1 MTDLGHARVIECADP
16 ALAALI
22 ARDHTLRTLCRPV
35 GERHVAV
42 PLEAELKFRTALRK
56 LGYVLAG
63 QPVS

>member
-22 ARDHTLRTLCRPV
+22 ARARTLSTLCRPV

-63 QPVS
+63 QPVP